1 MSQRNEMRRINEALQ
16 FLIRKRTKAKH
27 ITEWKIG
34 SQKTFCLNLAFQA
47 LEDQTSKLRDS
58 AFMKEMQKTKL
69 EREKESDKAQKMA
82 EEIASNL
89 DGLSEGHSRKSRSIY
104 DYQISIVIAFC
115 CYIHHEKKFCFVN
128 YLFSQLLKAGIM
140 C

>member
-1 MSQRNEMRRINEALQ
+1 MRRINEALQ

-27 ITEWKIG
+27 INEWKIG

-58 AFMKEMQKTKL
+58 AFMKEIQQSKI

-82 EEIASNL
+82 EQIASNL
-89 DGLSEGHSRKSRSIY
+89 DGLSEGHSRKSRSIDMITY
-104 DYQISIVIAFC
+104 NKIRVD
-115 CYIHHEKKFCFVN
+115 FVVSFFSGSRPLALK
-128 YLFSQLLKAGIM
+128 LFH
-140 C
+140 

>member
-1 MSQRNEMRRINEALQ
+1 MLQRNEMRRINEALQ

-58 AFMKEMQKTKL
+58 AFMKEMQKNKL
-69 EREKESDKAQKMA
+69 EREKESDKAQRMA

-104 DYQISIVIAFC
+104 IIIKYRTRAIITRGLYTF
-115 CYIHHEKKFCFVN
+115 YP
-128 YLFSQLLKAGIM
+128 LFEVHL
-140 C
+140 CTVT

>member
-47 LEDQTSKLRDS
+47 LEDQTSKIRDS

-69 EREKESDKAQKMA
+69 EREKESDKAQRMA

-104 DYQISIVIAFC
+104 III
-115 CYIHHEKKFCFVN
+115 
-128 YLFSQLLKAGIM
+128 
-140 C
+140 

>member
-1 MSQRNEMRRINEALQ
+1 MRRINEALQ

-34 SQKTFCLNLAFQA
+34 SQKGFCLNLAFQA

-58 AFMKEMQKTKL
+58 DFMIEMQKSKI
-69 EREKESDKAQKMA
+69 EKEKQSEKVQKMA
-82 EEIASNL
+82 DEIASNI

-104 DYQISIVIAFC
+104 ISI
-115 CYIHHEKKFCFVN
+115 
-128 YLFSQLLKAGIM
+128 LLL
-140 C
+140 